1 MHKNKVFG
9 RKVTN
14 KPMINKSTERE
25 ATCLA
30 KQCANIAIGFWRDAL
45 QADELRSELKEMVK
59 RGLVFEKSKKSL

>member
-1 MHKNKVFG
+1 
-9 RKVTN
+9 
-14 KPMINKSTERE
+14 MINKSTERE

-45 QADELRSELKEMVK
+45 QADELRSEVKEMVK